1 MKEIILNPDDT
12 LNILDDSKIYILRL
26 RFISSPVFYYYLC
39 EKVSNDRYA
48 FVLLQINTD
57 VTYHDTAFRM
67 NTLQECIYKALYVK
81 ESIYCDWIG
90 NIFQFDSIKESE
102 QYFNIIMR

>member
-1 MKEIILNPDDT
+1 MKEIILNPDGT

-26 RFISSPVFYYYLC
+26 CFISSPVFYYYLC
-39 EKVSNDRYA
+39 EKVNNDSYA

-57 VTYHDTAFRM
+57 TNYHETAFIM
-67 NTLQECIYKALYVK
+67 NTLQECIYKALNAK
-81 ESIYCDWIG
+81 ESIYCGWVG
-90 NIFQFDSIKESE
+90 NIFQFDSINEAE